1 MVPEQRIVRAKRIGL
16 FSDVHGN
23 LAGLQAVASAL
34 EHEGPLDHVV
44 VAGDHLWGG
53 PRPREVWR
61 LLNER
66 GWTLVLGNADEN
78 LVSPTVDQD
87 FPPGNPYRSAA
98 IRQREWFREQL
109 DPSDLNALASLPM
122 RHRIATLAG
131 DLVVVHSSPR
141 STIDRCGGPHNSIV
155 EVETAYSGTGAS
167 AIAFGHWHAAF
178 VRQTPFALLLNVASV
193 GLPMDGRPLAAY
205 TILSATHGG
214 WIVEQRRVAYDPEEE
229 RRASRSAGLPAWVR
243 DSVDP
248 GNSTLWIGEVSSRR
262 TPDEPES
269 W

>member
-1 MVPEQRIVRAKRIGL
+1 MRIGL

-23 LAGLQAVASAL
+23 LAGLQAVATAL

-53 PRPREVWR
+53 PRPRGVWQ
-61 LLNER
+61 LMNEL

-78 LVSPTVDQD
+78 LVGPTVDQD
-87 FPPGNPYRSAA
+87 FPPGNRYRLAA
-98 IRQREWFREQL
+98 IRQREWLRKQL
-109 DPSDLNALASLPM
+109 DPSDLNALASL
-122 RHRIATLAG
+122 RIQHRIATPAG
-131 DLVVVHSSPR
+131 DLLVVHSSPR

-155 EVETAYSGTGAS
+155 EVEAAYSGTGAS

-205 TILSATHGG
+205 TILSATYGG

-229 RRASRSAGLPAWVR
+229 RRAARSAGLPAWVP

-248 GNSTLWIGEVSSRR
+248 HDSIIAQ
-262 TPDEPES
+262 
-269 W
+269 

>member
-167 AIAFGHWHAAF
+167 AIALW
-178 VRQTPFALLLNVASV
+178 T
-193 GLPMDGRPLAAY
+193 LA
-205 TILSATHGG
+205 
-214 WIVEQRRVAYDPEEE
+214 RRLRTADTLRAIAERSE
-229 RRASRSAGLPAWVR
+229 RRPADGWTPAGRLHHPER
-243 DSVDP
+243 Y
-248 GNSTLWIGEVSSRR
+248 TRR
-262 TPDEPES
+262 LDR
-269 W
+269 